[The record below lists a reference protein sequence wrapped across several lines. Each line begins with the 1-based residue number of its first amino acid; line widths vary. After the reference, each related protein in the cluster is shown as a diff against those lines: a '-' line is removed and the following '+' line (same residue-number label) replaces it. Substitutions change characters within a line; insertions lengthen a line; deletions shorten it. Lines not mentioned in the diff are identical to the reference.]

1 MCILIVEFPLVNDA
15 DRLALTARDGLR
27 RHQVNLGPDTEHGAQ
42 GRLEVLFHAL
52 DLAHQVGELIG
63 ADLNI
68 HVEVTYTQYIVL
80 LALWEYGKTT
90 VGELC
95 RALYLD
101 CGTLTPLLKKMEEN
115 GWVVRTRSK
124 GDERVVN
131 VSLTDTGWKM
141 REQVKNL
148 PEQVGGCIAMPRE
161 DLYTLYTLLRRLLET
176 VE

>member
-1 MCILIVEFPLVNDA
+1 MGTKEEKKRAEDYPQLKLEGQLCFPLYAAARKIVNVYNP
-15 DRLALTARDGLR
+15 LLKPLK
-27 RHQVNLGPDTEHGAQ
+27 L
-42 GRLEVLFHAL
+42 
-52 DLAHQVGELIG
+52 
-63 ADLNI
+63 
-68 HVEVTYTQYIVL
+68 TYTQYIVL

-131 VSLTDTGWKM
+131 VSVTDAGWKM
-141 REQVKNL
+141 REQVKDL

>member
-1 MCILIVEFPLVNDA
+1 MGIQEEKKRTEDYPQLKLEGQLCFPLYAAARKIVNVYNP
-15 DRLALTARDGLR
+15 LLKQIGL
-27 RHQVNLGPDTEHGAQ
+27 
-42 GRLEVLFHAL
+42 
-52 DLAHQVGELIG
+52 
-63 ADLNI
+63 
-68 HVEVTYTQYIVL
+68 TYTQYIVL
-80 LALWEYGKTT
+80 LALWEYEKTT

-131 VSLTDTGWKM
+131 VSVTDAGWKL
-141 REQVKNL
+141 REQVKEL